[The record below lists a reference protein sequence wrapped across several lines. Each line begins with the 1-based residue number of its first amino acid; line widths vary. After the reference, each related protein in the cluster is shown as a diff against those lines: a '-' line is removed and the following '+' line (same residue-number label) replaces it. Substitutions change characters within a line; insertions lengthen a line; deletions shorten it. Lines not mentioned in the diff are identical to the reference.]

1 MTDLKTR
8 HNAPWR
14 TTPGRTAVI
23 DANKHRVCIVAA
35 MAPDDT
41 RMPME
46 SNASLIAA
54 APLLLLA
61 AEAAL
66 EHLSSALNGD
76 PHDPAI
82 VAWNILAEA
91 IAAARG

>member
-1 MTDLKTR
+1 MTDLTIYD
-8 HNAPWR
+8 APWR
-14 TTPGRTAVI
+14 TTLGKSSVI
-23 DANKHRVCIVAA
+23 DANKRHVCFVAA
-35 MAPDDT
+35 MAHDYAA
-41 RMPME
+41 MPLE
-46 SNASLIAA
+46 KNASLIAA

-66 EHLSSALNGD
+66 EHLSNTLNGD